1 MDYQET
7 IKEAETQIDMYESMI
22 LYNKDFEPKN
32 DNSNYERKLD
42 FLKTA
47 ISTMRELEK
56 YKKFGALKEV
66 RKAVEKQKPE
76 KVTIEDVGYNQYRNV
91 NLYACI
97 CPSCGLHI
105 IEFDVERDG
114 TVIAYI
120 NPESGDSYEPTEI
133 FRYQTGDILYVRETW
148 DNLPVNPDGT
158 YCGYNKYYYRADGDM
173 RPEGWKGS
181 WKPSIHMLKEAARI
195 FLKVT
200 DVRVEL
206 LQEID
211 DKGVLEEGLEIGE
224 PFDELWDSTCKK
236 NLQVYGW
243 DANPWVWVIEFE
255 RVVEE

>member
-1 MDYQET
+1 MRREELLKVGKPILFNT
-7 IKEAETQIDMYESMI
+7 DMVRAI
-22 LYNKDFEPKN
+22 LAG
-32 DNSNYERKLD
+32 R
-42 FLKTA
+42 KTA
-47 ISTMRELEK
+47 TRRIVDIDIS
-56 YKKFGALKEV
+56 
-66 RKAVEKQKPE
+66 
-76 KVTIEDVGYNQYRNV
+76 N
-91 NLYACI
+91 C
-97 CPSCGLHI
+97 
-105 IEFDVERDG
+105 FDVERDG

-181 WKPSIHMLKEAARI
+181 WKPSIHMSKEAARI

-200 DVRVEL
+200 DVRVEQ